1 MAKIRIY
8 QLAKELGMENE
19 ELLELLSQ
27 MGVPYKSHASTL
39 SEEDAE
45 AVRELVREQRGLQA
59 RLAEE
64 ERRKSLPRRPPVVVI
79 MGHVDHGKTTLLDYL
94 RKSRIAEKEA
104 GGITQH
110 VGAFEVKTPQ
120 GTVVFIDTPGHE
132 AFTSI
137 RQRGARVADIAVIVI
152 AADDGIMP
160 QTDEAIAHAKAA
172 GAKILFA
179 LNKMDLPQADPDRVK
194 RQLMERGFVPEEY
207 GGEAI
212 VVPISA
218 KTGMGVQDLLEM
230 ILLIAE
236 LEDYRADPNAEPRG
250 VVLESRLD
258 KQAGIIANI
267 LVQEGTFRVGDYVV
281 AGEVLGRIR
290 AMMDADGQ
298 QRKEA
303 GPGSAVQVLGFQELP
318 HAGDVVEWV
327 PDLEAAKEITE
338 ERKEE
343 RRAKEEAERERRPKT
358 MADLLRA
365 LQEEGKKEVNLIL
378 RADTQGS
385 LEAIQ
390 HILAKESTEEVQ
402 INVLLAQVGAPTES
416 DVLLAQTSGA
426 AILAFGVNPAGSVK
440 KAAEQKG
447 VLLKTFRIIYD
458 LIDEVRTMVKGQR
471 EPQYKEEVLGRAEV
485 RAIFRLPGGKQVAG
499 CMVTQGKVPR
509 SAEVRVLRKGQEIW
523 KGRIASLKR
532 FKEDVRE
539 VAQGYECG
547 IGLEGFDEFQEGD
560 ILEAFQMVEIPA

>member
-1 MAKIRIY
+1 MAKVRIY
-8 QLAKELGMENE
+8 QLAKELGMKNE
-19 ELLELLSQ
+19 ELLELLDQ
-27 MGVPYKSHASTL
+27 MGVAYKSHASTL

-45 AVRELVREQRGLQA
+45 AVRELVKEQRGQEA
-59 RLAEE
+59 RQAEE

-110 VGAFEVKTPQ
+110 VGAFEVKTPG

-132 AFTSI
+132 AFTTI
-137 RQRGARVADIAVIVI
+137 RQRGAKVADIAVIVI

-160 QTDEAIAHAKAA
+160 QTEEAIAHARAA

-179 LNKMDLPQADPDRVK
+179 INKIDLPQADPERVK

-207 GGEAI
+207 GGDAI

-218 KTGMGVQDLLEM
+218 KTGQGVQDLLDM
-230 ILLIAE
+230 ILLLAE
-236 LEDYRADPNAEPRG
+236 LEDYRADPGAEPKG
-250 VVLESRLD
+250 VILESRLD
-258 KQAGIIANI
+258 KQAGVVANM
-267 LVQEGTFRVGDYVV
+267 LVQEGTFRVGDYLV
-281 AGEVLGRIR
+281 AGEVFGRIR
-290 AMMDADGQ
+290 AMLDADGN

-343 RRAKEEAERERRPKT
+343 RRAREEGEKERRPRT
-358 MADLLRA
+358 MADLLRT

-390 HILAKESTEEVQ
+390 HILARESTDEVQ
-402 INVLLAQVGAPTES
+402 IHVLLAQVGAPTES
-416 DVLLAQTSGA
+416 DVLLAQTAGA
-426 AILAFGVNPAGSVK
+426 AILAFGVNPPGSVRK
-440 KAAEQKG
+440 KAEEKG

-458 LIDEVRTMVKGQR
+458 LIDEVRNMVKGQR
-471 EPQYKEEVLGRAEV
+471 QPQYKEEVLGRAEV
-485 RAIFRLPGGKQVAG
+485 RAIFRLPTGKQVAG
-499 CMVTQGKVPR
+499 CMVTQGRIPR
-509 SAEVRVLRKGQEIW
+509 NAEVRVLRKGQEIW
-523 KGRIASLKR
+523 RGRIGSLKR

-547 IGLEGFDEFQEGD
+547 LGLEGFDEFQEGD
-560 ILEAFQMVEIPA
+560 VLEAFQLVEVPA

>member
-1 MAKIRIY
+1 
-8 QLAKELGMENE
+8 
-19 ELLELLSQ
+19 
-27 MGVPYKSHASTL
+27 
-39 SEEDAE
+39 
-45 AVRELVREQRGLQA
+45 
-59 RLAEE
+59 
-64 ERRKSLPRRPPVVVI
+64 

-132 AFTSI
+132 AFTTI
-137 RQRGARVADIAVIVI
+137 RQRGAKVADIAVIVI
-152 AADDGIMP
+152 AADDGVMP
-160 QTDEAIAHAKAA
+160 QTEEAIAHAKAA
-172 GAKILFA
+172 GAKIIFA
-179 LNKMDLPQADPDRVK
+179 LNKMDLPQADPEKVK

-207 GGEAI
+207 GGDAI

-218 KTGMGVQDLLEM
+218 KTGQGVQDLLEM

-236 LEDYRADPNAEPRG
+236 LEDYRADPNAEPKG
-250 VVLESRLD
+250 VILESKLD
-258 KQAGIIANI
+258 KQAGIIANM

-281 AGEVLGRIR
+281 AGEVYGRIR
-290 AMMDADGQ
+290 AMMDSEGN

-365 LQEEGKKEVNLIL
+365 LQEEGQKEVNLIL

-390 HILAKESTEEVQ
+390 HILARESTDEVK

-416 DVLLAQTSGA
+416 DVLLAQTAGA
-426 AILAFGVNPAGSVK
+426 AILAFGVNPPASVK
-440 KAAEQKG
+440 KKAEEKG

-458 LIDEVRTMVKGQR
+458 LIDEVRNMVKGQK
-471 EPQYKEEVLGRAEV
+471 EPKYKEEVLGRAEV
-485 RAIFRLPGGKQVAG
+485 RAVFRLPTGKQVAG
-499 CMVTQGKVPR
+499 CMVTQGKILR
-509 SAEVRVLRKGQEIW
+509 NAEVRVLRKGQEIW
-523 KGRIASLKR
+523 RGRIGSLKR

-547 IGLEGFDEFQEGD
+547 LGLEGFDEFQEGD
-560 ILEAFQMVEIPA
+560 IIEAFQLVEVPA